1 MKNPRL
7 MLGILGALAMSS
19 ASAEP
24 SLQRAMEPAP
34 DFFPKGKARPTQGS
48 RKPLRGYY
56 ANHSHV
62 LTEYVSEKN
71 LAAIANSKTGFKGFR
86 KVRKFIPS
94 ENYSSH
100 PNQGMS
106 IWVPA

>member
-7 MLGILGALAMSS
+7 MLGILGALAMGSVS
-19 ASAEP
+19 GAP
-24 SLQRAMEPAP
+24 SIERAMEPAP
-34 DFFPKGKARPTQGS
+34 DFFPKGKARPQQGS

-71 LAAIANSKTGFKGFR
+71 LTLAANGKSGFKGFR
-86 KVRKFIPS
+86 KVRKLIPS
-94 ENYSSH
+94 GNYPSH